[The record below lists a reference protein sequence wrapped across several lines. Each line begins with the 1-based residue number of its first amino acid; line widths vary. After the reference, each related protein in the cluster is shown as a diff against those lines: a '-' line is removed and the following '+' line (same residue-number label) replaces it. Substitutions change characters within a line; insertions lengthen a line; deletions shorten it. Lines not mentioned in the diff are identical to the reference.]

1 MLTHLFVW
9 CYERGIKSDFFAILL
24 VLTFLTVASAFYN
37 LGPFNPIVAV
47 TIACIKGALV
57 VLYFMHVRYSDR
69 LTWVVVITGFGWLAV
84 LIVLTLSDYFSRGWL
99 KG

>member
-1 MLTHLFVW
+1 MSSTHVVPKKVYFA
-9 CYERGIKSDFFAILL
+9 IFAILL

-47 TIACIKGALV
+47 TIACIKGSLV

>member
-1 MLTHLFVW
+1 MSSTHIVPKKLYFA
-9 CYERGIKSDFFAILL
+9 IFAILL
-24 VLTFLTVASAFYN
+24 ILTFLTVASAFYD
-37 LGPFNPIVAV
+37 LGLLNPVVAV
-47 TIACIKGALV
+47 SIACIKGALV
-57 VLYFMHVRYSDR
+57 VLYFMHVRYSDK

>member
-1 MLTHLFVW
+1 MSSTHIVPKKV
-9 CYERGIKSDFFAILL
+9 YFAIFGILL
-24 VLTFLTVASAFYN
+24 VLTFLTVVAAFYD
-37 LGPFNPIVAV
+37 LGPFSAFVAV

-69 LTWVVVITGFGWLAV
+69 LTWVIVITGFAWVGV

-99 KG
+99 RG